1 MDVFFFEA
9 FTEEAEAIKR
19 FLPEHINAGFSWKT
33 IQEYGES
40 DPPARIISL
49 RTQSI
54 IPAQWSQKLHGILT
68 RSTGYD
74 HLVCYRQTT
83 GTTAACGYLP
93 LYCHRAV
100 AEQALLLW
108 MALLRRLPR
117 QRESFAS
124 FHRDGLT
131 GAEAGG
137 KTLLVVGVGNIG
149 SEIAKIGQGLGMTVL
164 GVDLE
169 HKHDSVDYVT
179 LEEGLPRADVIVCA
193 MNLTQDNPGYFNCK
207 TFAQTR
213 RGVLFVNV
221 ARGELS
227 PAQDLSQALESGQ
240 LGGLGLDV
248 YNQESELAVSL
259 RSGVTSPNREVQA
272 ILALAKH
279 SDVIFTPHNAFNTRE
294 SVQRK
299 AEQSVQQVENLL
311 QHQAFLWPI
320 PC

>member
-9 FTEEAEAIKR
+9 FTEEVEAIKR
-19 FLPEHINAGFSWKT
+19 FLPERIKAEFTWKT
-33 IQEYGES
+33 IQEYDPAE
-40 DPPARIISL
+40 PPAPVISL

-54 IPAQWSQKLHGILT
+54 IPAQWSRDLCGILT

-74 HLVCYRQTT
+74 HLIRYRQLT
-83 GTTAACGYLP
+83 GTDVACGYLP

-108 MALLRRLPR
+108 MALLRKLPR
-117 QRESFAS
+117 QVTSFAS

-131 GAEAGG
+131 GTEAAG

-149 SEIAKIGQGLGMTVL
+149 SEIVKIGQGLGMTVF

-169 HKHDSVDYVT
+169 HKHDFVDYVT
-179 LEEGLPRADVIVCA
+179 IEEGLPHADIVVCA
-193 MNLTQDNPGYFNCK
+193 MNLTQDNQGYFNCK

-227 PAQDLSQALESGQ
+227 PALDLQQMLESGQ
-240 LGGLGLDV
+240 LGGIGLDV
-248 YNQESELAVSL
+248 YNYESELAVSL
-259 RSGVTSPNREVQA
+259 RCGAVSTNEEVQA
-272 ILALAKH
+272 IEALAKRQ
-279 SDVIFTPHNAFNTRE
+279 DVIFTPHNAFNTYE
-294 SVQRK
+294 SVRRK
-299 AEQSVQQVENLL
+299 AEQSVQQVENILK
-311 QHQAFLWPI
+311 HQAFLWPI
-320 PC
+320 PQ